1 MCAGRRDFF
10 LGKGSMQVAAEN
22 LDKVPN
28 TAGLQKGQPAFLS
41 VDGPREKLRRMAG
54 VAFVRI

>member
-1 MCAGRRDFF
+1 
-10 LGKGSMQVAAEN
+10 MQVAAEN

-54 VAFVRI
+54 RPLLEYKSFLWTDY

>member
-1 MCAGRRDFF
+1 MQAEEIF
-10 LGKGSMQVAAEN
+10 LGKGSMEVAAEN

-41 VDGPREKLRRMAG
+41 VDGPREKLRRIAG
-54 VAFVRI
+54 LC